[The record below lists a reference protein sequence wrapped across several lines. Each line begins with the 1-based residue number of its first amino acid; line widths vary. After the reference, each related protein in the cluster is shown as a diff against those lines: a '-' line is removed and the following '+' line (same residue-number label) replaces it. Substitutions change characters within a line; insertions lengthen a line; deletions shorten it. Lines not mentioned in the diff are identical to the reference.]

1 VFIYTLLIMK
11 ALEDGRPEFEE
22 TKTKCI

>member
-1 VFIYTLLIMK
+1 MYTLLIMK